1 MPSATPGRSSAS
13 SPAEPQVRV
22 GGVHEDAAF
31 LESLM
36 DTSLYS
42 LGAAFQDDHPELVEE
57 VIAEAD
63 VIEAAGLQAW
73 ATAESVSLQSAF
85 QTLLTGLALR
95 YYRALGA

>member
-1 MPSATPGRSSAS
+1 MRST
-13 SPAEPQVRV
+13 
-22 GGVHEDAAF
+22 DADF

-42 LGAAFQDDHPELVEE
+42 LGAAFQDSHPELVDE
-57 VIAEAD
+57 VIATAD
-63 VIEAAGLQAW
+63 AIESAGLEHW
-73 ATAESVSLQSAF
+73 AAEASVGLESAF

>member
-1 MPSATPGRSSAS
+1 MDT
-13 SPAEPQVRV
+13 
-22 GGVHEDAAF
+22 DADF

-42 LGAAFQDDHPELVEE
+42 LGASFQDDHPELVDD
-57 VIAEAD
+57 VIAQADAIEEHGLEQWAAEA
-63 VIEAAGLQAW
+63 
-73 ATAESVSLQSAF
+73 SVSLESAF

>member
-1 MPSATPGRSSAS
+1 MAS
-13 SPAEPQVRV
+13 
-22 GGVHEDAAF
+22 DADF

-42 LGAAFQDDHPELVEE
+42 LGAAFQDDHPDLVED
-57 VIAEAD
+57 VIAQAD
-63 VIEAAGLQAW
+63 AIESGGLEAW
-73 ATAESVSLQSAF
+73 AAAESVSLESAF

>member
-1 MPSATPGRSSAS
+1 VTDP
-13 SPAEPQVRV
+13 
-22 GGVHEDAAF
+22 DAAF

-42 LGAAFQDDHPELVEE
+42 LGAAFQDDHPELVDD

-63 VIEAAGLQAW
+63 AIESVGLEAW
-73 ATAESVSLQSAF
+73 AAEQGTPLQSAF
-85 QTLLTGLALR
+85 QTLVTGLALR

>member
-1 MPSATPGRSSAS
+1 MSADG
-13 SPAEPQVRV
+13 
-22 GGVHEDAAF
+22 DF

-42 LGAAFQDDHPELVEE
+42 LGATFSDAHPELVDD
-57 VIAEAD
+57 VIAQAD
-63 VIEAAGLQAW
+63 AIEESGLEQWAGE
-73 ATAESVSLQSAF
+73 ESVSLESAF

>member
-1 MPSATPGRSSAS
+1 MAT
-13 SPAEPQVRV
+13 
-22 GGVHEDAAF
+22 DADF

-42 LGAAFQDDHPELVEE
+42 LGAAFQDDHPELVDD
-57 VIAEAD
+57 VIAQAD
-63 VIEAAGLQAW
+63 AIETAGLEHW
-73 ATAESVSLQSAF
+73 AEQESVPLESAF

>member
-1 MPSATPGRSSAS
+1 VTDDG
-13 SPAEPQVRV
+13 
-22 GGVHEDAAF
+22 AF

-42 LGAAFQDDHPELVEE
+42 LGAAFQDDHPDLVDQ

-63 VIEAAGLQAW
+63 AIEAAGLELW
-73 ATAESVSLQSAF
+73 AATHDITLQSGF
-85 QTLLTGLALR
+85 QTLVTGLALR